1 MFISGLAPVKIDGK
15 WGFIDTKGNV
25 VITPAYDEVRT
36 HQYETD
42 DLNRR

>member
-1 MFISGLAPVKIDGK
+1 MFNEGLAPVKIDGK